1 MKKQLLNYIEENK
14 LFERTSKVLLAI
26 SGGIDSVC
34 LAHLLI
40 DLNFQ
45 VEFAHCNFN
54 LRKEESIQDAEFV
67 EQLAK
72 QLNVPSHSIS
82 FNTEKYA
89 KNHKLSYQMAAREI
103 RYNWFEELR
112 LKINADCIA
121 VAHNLDDNVETF
133 FLNII
138 RGTGIRGM
146 ISMKNKNGTI
156 VRPLIFAKRSEI
168 KNYVLKNNYQYREDS
183 SNSSVKYKRNKIRHE
198 LIPILKEMN
207 PSILETVDK
216 DISLIHKTFSA
227 YENYVDIIKKQIV
240 IPFDGGLKVFK
251 KDFLKLSNQEVVI
264 YEIFSK
270 YGFKDFKSIL
280 QSIENAI
287 GKQFFSSTH
296 KLLIDRDY
304 LIMKKIEDDYF
315 KGLTIQKKTTSINK
329 PIPLSFDVLDLD
341 ESLLNSFSACFD
353 FSKLQ
358 FPLIIRKW
366 KEGDKFKPL
375 GMSQYKKLSDF
386 FIDLKFDVFS
396 KKETFLLC
404 SGNDIVWVIGHRIDE
419 RYKVTSKTKKMYIA
433 NLLEK

>member
-1 MKKQLLNYIEENK
+1 MKQQLLNYIEENK

-72 QLNVPSHSIS
+72 QLNVPLHCIS

-89 KNHKLSYQMAAREI
+89 KRHKLSHQMAAREI

-121 VAHNLDDNVETF
+121 VAHNLDDKVETF

-168 KNYVLKNNYQYREDS
+168 KSYVLKNNYQYREDS

-227 YENYVDIIKKQIV
+227 YENYIDKIEKQIV
-240 IPFDGGLKVFK
+240 FPFDGGLKVLK
-251 KDFLKLSNQEVVI
+251 KDFLKLSNQEVVL

-315 KGLTIQKKTTSINK
+315 KVLTIQKKTTLINK
-329 PIPLSFDVLDLD
+329 PIPLSFEVLDLD
-341 ESLLNSFSACFD
+341 ESLLTSFSACFD

-358 FPLIIRKW
+358 FPLILRKW
-366 KEGDKFKPL
+366 EEGDKFKPL

-386 FIDLKFDVFS
+386 FIDLKFDIFS

>member
-1 MKKQLLNYIEENK
+1 M
-14 LFERTSKVLLAI
+14 
-26 SGGIDSVC
+26 
-34 LAHLLI
+34 
-40 DLNFQ
+40 
-45 VEFAHCNFN
+45 
-54 LRKEESIQDAEFV
+54 
-67 EQLAK
+67 
-72 QLNVPSHSIS
+72 
-82 FNTEKYA
+82 
-89 KNHKLSYQMAAREI
+89 
-103 RYNWFEELR
+103 
-112 LKINADCIA
+112 
-121 VAHNLDDNVETF
+121 
-133 FLNII
+133 
-138 RGTGIRGM
+138 
-146 ISMKNKNGTI
+146 
-156 VRPLIFAKRSEI
+156 
-168 KNYVLKNNYQYREDS
+168 
-183 SNSSVKYKRNKIRHE
+183 
-198 LIPILKEMN
+198 
-207 PSILETVDK
+207 
-216 DISLIHKTFSA
+216 
-227 YENYVDIIKKQIV
+227 
-240 IPFDGGLKVFK
+240 K

-315 KGLTIQKKTTSINK
+315 KGVTIQKKTTSINK

-341 ESLLNSFSACFD
+341 ESLLTSFSACFD

-386 FIDLKFDVFS
+386 FIDLKFDIFS

-433 NLLEK
+433 KL

>member
-1 MKKQLLNYIEENK
+1 MKQQLLNYIEENK

-72 QLNVPSHSIS
+72 QLNVPLHSIS

-89 KNHKLSYQMAAREI
+89 KSHKLSHQMAAREI

-112 LKINADCIA
+112 LKINADYIA

-183 SNSSVKYKRNKIRHE
+183 SNSSVKYKRNKVRHE
-198 LIPILKEMN
+198 LIPVLKEMN

-227 YENYVDIIKKQIV
+227 YENYIDIIKKQIV
-240 IPFDGGLKVFK
+240 IPFDGGLKVLK
-251 KDFLKLSNQEVVI
+251 KDFLKLSNKEVVI

-296 KLLIDRDY
+296 KILIDRDY

-315 KGLTIQKKTTSINK
+315 KTLTIQKKTTSINK

-341 ESLLNSFSACFD
+341 ESLLTSFSACFD

-396 KKETFLLC
+396 KKQTFLLC

-419 RYKVTSKTKKMYIA
+419 RYKITSKTKKMYIA

>member
-1 MKKQLLNYIEENK
+1 MKQQLLNYIEENK

-54 LRKEESIQDAEFV
+54 LRKEESVQDAEFI

-72 QLNVPSHSIS
+72 QLNVPLHSIS
-82 FNTEKYA
+82 FDTEKYA
-89 KNHKLSYQMAAREI
+89 KRHKLSHQMAAREI

-112 LKINADCIA
+112 LKINADYIA

-168 KNYVLKNNYQYREDS
+168 KSYVLKNNYQYREDS

-198 LIPILKEMN
+198 LTPILKEMN

-216 DISLIHKTFSA
+216 DIGLIHKTFSA
-227 YENYVDIIKKQIV
+227 YENYIDKIEKQIV
-240 IPFDGGLKVFK
+240 IPFDGGLKVLK

-329 PIPLSFDVLDLD
+329 PIPLTFDVLDLD
-341 ESLLNSFSACFD
+341 ESLLTSFSACFD
-353 FSKLQ
+353 FRKLQ

-404 SGNDIVWVIGHRIDE
+404 SGNDIVWVIGHRID
-419 RYKVTSKTKKMYIA
+419 
-433 NLLEK
+433 